1 MRDIDSNGNQDKINN
16 KSCSTEPPGV
26 SDVQIEGID
35 FVAPYPVAIG
45 AFYFQFIFS
54 RRQFGDNDIRVILI
68 VNPFVGKVDNAVAE
82 LTILIVDKI
91 MCGKSQ
97 SNIRLV
103 IVQSE
108 CMVTDTFV
116 DILACIVYLQAVQ
129 A

>member
-1 MRDIDSNGNQDKINN
+1 
-16 KSCSTEPPGV
+16 
-26 SDVQIEGID
+26 
-35 FVAPYPVAIG
+35 
-45 AFYFQFIFS
+45 
-54 RRQFGDNDIRVILI
+54 
-68 VNPFVGKVDNAVAE
+68 
-82 LTILIVDKI
+82 